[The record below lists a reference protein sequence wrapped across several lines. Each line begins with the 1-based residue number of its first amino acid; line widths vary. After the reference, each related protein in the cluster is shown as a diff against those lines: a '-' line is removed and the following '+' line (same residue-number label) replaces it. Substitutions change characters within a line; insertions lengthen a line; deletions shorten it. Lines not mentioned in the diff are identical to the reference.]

1 MNMKHL
7 SLYHQEQLRT
17 LRQKAAVFIVLAVL
31 LCAFMLCWLVDHQA
45 NEDGYSLPVYAHI
58 SNFVLELP
66 EDQQEAYLTRLL
78 QLAQMQLTSR
88 WADDDAKTAYA
99 AMVEAGTLPEDLL
112 ALTEYQA
119 AAKAVLVDLQS
130 VIGYEEYIQKIQKQ
144 SKRIQI
150 LFRSSP
156 NVGYQESSVI
166 KTANDYEPLLSV
178 QPIFEQNTGIKLLDS
193 LTVGAYLLTIGTLLL
208 SLSIH
213 IGDHSYFPLL
223 RSTKRGRVSL
233 TLAKTSV
240 LLCLSTIMAVG
251 VSAVFLI
258 YACVRYGLGDI
269 ARPIQ
274 SVSSMC
280 PWKISVGQYLLALV
294 GWTVMAQWVMAMLCS
309 LLCILFRH
317 AVPVTSGL
325 MAILLLG
332 ALLNH
337 YVPEYT
343 LAGGLKYLNP
353 FAILNSQ
360 TFLHE
365 YHNLNLFDVPVG
377 LMPCILIWIFAMMTL
392 LMALCLLLVKG
403 NGAVIKLRVRFPM
416 LHRTKRE
423 KHYSTSL
430 LAHEAWHFF
439 IGQKTLLLCL
449 AVILIL
455 VLRGSF
461 FPLNLSPY
469 EQYRRVLIEQAL
481 QQDDASVWIT
491 NEYEKEITQN
501 AGADSLRERALAD
514 IMQQC
519 ASLDSLNNPNA
530 MLLFDS
536 GYKQLL
542 SGTVNAEGTL
552 IVAVAI
558 TFLSMLTAKEDV
570 DGMLQTLPRNHKRR
584 QYQSLLKL
592 CAILFIFITV
602 LCADI
607 VRVQQTYSLPNSSAS
622 SASVLPMK
630 KYEAF
635 SLFTYLTITQI
646 LRLLAFSLLALFLF
660 KLNRRGY
667 LLPLAVSLLLVILPL
682 ICAWVAPALAKVWP
696 TNLFLQGRLLS

>member
-1 MNMKHL
+1 MKHL

-17 LRQKAAVFIVLAVL
+17 RRQKTAIFIVLAVL
-31 LCAFMLCWLVDHQA
+31 LCAFALCWLVDHQSTG
-45 NEDGYSLPVYAHI
+45 DGYSLPVYAHI
-58 SNFVLELP
+58 SSFVLELP

-78 QLAQMQLTSR
+78 QLAQMQLSSR
-88 WADDDAKTAYA
+88 WTDEDAKAAYA

-119 AAKAVLVDLQS
+119 AAKAVLADLQG
-130 VIGYEEYIQKIQKQ
+130 VTGYDDYIQKIQKQ

-156 NVGYQESSVI
+156 NVGYQESNII
-166 KTANDYEPLLSV
+166 KTAQDYETLLSV
-178 QPIFEQNTGIKLLDS
+178 QPVFEQNAGIKLLDN

-208 SLSIH
+208 SLVIH
-213 IGDHSYFPLL
+213 IGDHSYFSLF
-223 RSTKRGRVSL
+223 RSTRRGRVSL
-233 TLAKTSV
+233 TFTKISV
-240 LLCLSTIMAVG
+240 LLFLSTVMAMG

-258 YACVRYGLGDI
+258 YAGAQYGFGDL

-280 PWKISVGQYLLALV
+280 PWKISVGQYLLAFV
-294 GWTVMAQWVMAMLCS
+294 GWTVMAQWVMVMLCS
-309 LLCILFRH
+309 FLCILFRH

-332 ALLNH
+332 ALLHH

-343 LAGGLKYLNP
+343 LAGALKYLNP
-353 FAILNSQ
+353 FALLNGQ
-360 TFLHE
+360 TFLRE

-377 LMPCILIWIFAMMTL
+377 LMPCTLIWFFAMMAL
-392 LMALCLLLVKG
+392 LMVFCLLLAKG
-403 NGAVIKLRVRFPM
+403 NGAALKLRVRHPV
-416 LHRTKRE
+416 LYRTNRE
-423 KHYSTSL
+423 NHYSTSL
-430 LAHEAWHFF
+430 LAREAWRFF
-439 IGQKTLLLCL
+439 IGQKALLLCL
-449 AVILIL
+449 AVIVTL
-455 VLRGSF
+455 VIRGSF
-461 FPLNLSPY
+461 FPLTLSPY
-469 EQYRRVLIEQAL
+469 EQYRRALIEQAL
-481 QQDDASVWIT
+481 QQDDASAWIA

-519 ASLDSLNNPNA
+519 ASLDSLDNPNA
-530 MLLFDS
+530 VLLFDS

-558 TFLSMLTAKEDV
+558 TFLSMLTAREDI
-570 DGMLQTLPRNHKRR
+570 DGMLQTLPRNRRSR
-584 QYQSLLKL
+584 QYQALLKF
-592 CAILFIFITV
+592 CAVLFLFVVV

-607 VRVQQTYSLPNSSAS
+607 VRVQQTYSMSNFGASA
-622 SASVLPMK
+622 ASVLSLK
-630 KYEAF
+630 KYAA
-635 SLFTYLTITQI
+635 LNLITYLVITQM
-646 LRLLAFSLLALFLF
+646 LRIFSFSLLALFLF

-667 LLPLAVSLLLVILPL
+667 LLPLAVSLLLVVLPL
-682 ICAWVAPALAKVWP
+682 VCTWVAPALANVWP
-696 TNLFLQGRLLS
+696 INLLLQGRLLM